1 MAPKK
6 AASLIGL
13 EELTNNK
20 NGLGK
25 ALLAE
30 AIGVFFINYFGCL
43 SCLKPAPQS
52 LSFTVTGSAEEVGA
66 LSNHSFTTTPLEFT
80 SQTIAIALSFG
91 LVIFVLVQTL
101 AHVSGAHLNPAIT
114 IALLATGKITIIRG
128 ILYVIVQCLGAIAG
142 SGVLQILVPEN
153 LGATTPSPKVSPTQ
167 ALGLE
172 FFLGFI
178 LVLVVCGVCD
188 PNKPFIKST
197 AALAIGWTVAVG
209 HITTVGLTGSSM
221 NPARSLGA
229 GLVTGTWTYHWIY
242 WVGPILGGV
251 VASLLYTFI
260 FSAPEAGEYA
270 PVNVEEKELKRLDG
284 KNEDGLA

>member
-6 AASLIGL
+6 AASLLGL

-30 AIGVFFINYFGCL
+30 AVGVFFINYFGCL
-43 SCLKPAPQS
+43 SCLKPAAQS
-52 LSFTVTGSAEEVGA
+52 LSFTVTGSAE
-66 LSNHSFTTTPLEFT
+66 SNQTWSSAPVEFT

-114 IALLATGKITIIRG
+114 IGLLATGKITIIRG
-128 ILYVIVQCLGAIAG
+128 ILYIVVQCLGAIAG

-153 LGATTPSPKVSPTQ
+153 LGATTPSPKVTPSQ

-221 NPARSLGA
+221 NPARSLGSA
-229 GLVTGTWTYHWIY
+229 VVTGTWTYHWVY